1 MMLRWHFYS
10 APSGEWFWEVSGHEG
25 PIAKCPPFPD
35 LEAAQADALR
45 RGYKAETA
53 PSDQGSNGN
62 HQELTVDQ
70 QRRNVSR
77 SAGDTLRRY

>member
-1 MMLRWHFYS
+1 MLRWHFYS
-10 APSGEWFWEVSGHEG
+10 APTGEWFWEVSGQEG
-25 PIAKCPPFPD
+25 PIAKSPPFAD

-45 RGYKAETA
+45 RGYRANTP
-53 PSDQGSNGN
+53 PSGQGSNGN
-62 HQELTVDQ
+62 HQELTVHQ